1 MIRIFG
7 GKLGSSTELKYEANG
22 SLSRSAA
29 SSSFC
34 CCWEELEAE
43 GSAVRMDGSNTLIL
57 SRVRGTFSS
66 RRF

>member
-7 GKLGSSTELKYEANG
+7 GKLGSSTEVKYEANG

-29 SSSFC
+29 SSF
-34 CCWEELEAE
+34 CCWELEVE
-43 GSAVRMDGSNTLIL
+43 GSAVRIDGSNSLVL
-57 SRVRGTFSS
+57 SRVRGTFSA

>member
-1 MIRIFG
+1 MIRILG
-7 GKLGSSTELKYEANG
+7 GKLGSSTEVKYEANG

-29 SSSFC
+29 SCSF

-43 GSAVRMDGSNTLIL
+43 GSAVRIDGSNSLVL

>member
-7 GKLGSSTELKYEANG
+7 GKLGSSTEVKYDANG

-34 CCWEELEAE
+34 WEEFEVE
-43 GSAVRMDGSNTLIL
+43 GSAVRIDGSNSLVL
-57 SRVRGTFSS
+57 SRVRGTFSA

>member
-7 GKLGSSTELKYEANG
+7 GRLGSSTEVKYEANG
-22 SLSRSAA
+22 SLSRSAV
-29 SSSFC
+29 SSSF

-43 GSAVRMDGSNTLIL
+43 GSAVRIDGSNSLVL
-57 SRVRGTFSS
+57 SSVRGTFSA